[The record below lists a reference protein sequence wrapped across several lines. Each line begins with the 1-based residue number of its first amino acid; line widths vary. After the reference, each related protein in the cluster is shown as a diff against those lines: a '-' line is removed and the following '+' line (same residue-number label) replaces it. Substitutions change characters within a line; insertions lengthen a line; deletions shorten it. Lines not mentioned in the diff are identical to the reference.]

1 MNKKVKWLAVL
12 FVILAIAC
20 NAEDCVSLV
29 GLDKM
34 LSPEV
39 SGPDVHT
46 EPAPLIP
53 YSEVTKIS
61 FFEVFGDYSGGRYL
75 VDVTATKDWI
85 QFRCI
90 KGDTLREQEEEITEK
105 KFECD
110 QSVWDEFM
118 TVFDNNQVNTW
129 KEQGYYLNQYF
140 NQQSTLFEEWP
151 EVEFLEE
158 GDFFNVTDG
167 TSGYDLL
174 YLPCYYGIDQNEKK
188 FRSDYYGSFKLYT
201 NHDES
206 PSLWRAYESYG
217 LPKGYNRFRK
227 ELWDLVV
234 GHTGMPDWRHELGD
248 WGRENLYKKY
258 PYMLCEDQERKI
270 RYFSLLE
277 NYGGKESSMGI
288 SLVYDGGGQSVL
300 YKCYSDK
307 KIYSVGKSGVP
318 VLYCK
323 RVYEP
328 TGKLKSEKE
337 VSELP
342 EGLPEIIERYEVDKW
357 ETEVGGTEW
366 VRQGEFY
373 NIENAKEVKNTR
385 EQELRSGY
393 DALIHV
399 VYTDGE
405 HVELELENGRLPE
418 AYNDF
423 RDELWDYMIP
433 YINEGRS
440 EEKQVVDW
448 REFIDQWGAEFL
460 YETR

>member
-39 SGPDVHT
+39 SGPHVHT

-75 VDVTATKDWI
+75 VDVKATKDWI

-342 EGLPEIIERYEVDKW
+342 EGLPEIIERYEVDKI
-357 ETEVGGTEW
+357 G
-366 VRQGEFY
+366 R
-373 NIENAKEVKNTR
+373 A
-385 EQELRSGY
+385 
-393 DALIHV
+393 HV
-399 VYTDGE
+399 
-405 HVELELENGRLPE
+405 
-418 AYNDF
+418 
-423 RDELWDYMIP
+423 
-433 YINEGRS
+433 
-440 EEKQVVDW
+440 
-448 REFIDQWGAEFL
+448 
-460 YETR
+460 

>member
-39 SGPDVHT
+39 SGPNVHP
-46 EPAPLIP
+46 EPDPLIP
-53 YSEVTKIS
+53 NSEVTKIS

-217 LPKGYNRFRK
+217 LPKEYNRFRK

-234 GHTGMPDWRHELGD
+234 GHTGMPDWRLELGD

-423 RDELWDYMIP
+423 RDAHWDYMIP
-433 YINEGRS
+433 YITEGRS
-440 EEKQVVDW
+440 EEKNLVDW
-448 REFIDQWGAEFL
+448 RELIYHCGA
-460 YETR
+460 